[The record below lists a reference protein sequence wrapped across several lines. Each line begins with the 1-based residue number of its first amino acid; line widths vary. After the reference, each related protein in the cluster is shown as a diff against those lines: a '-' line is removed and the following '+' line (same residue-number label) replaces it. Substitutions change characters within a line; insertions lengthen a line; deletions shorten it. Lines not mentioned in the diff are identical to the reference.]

1 MKVGIIIGR
10 IGDVDGVALETE
22 KWIKILHQ
30 MGHEVF
36 ILSGRIKK
44 PIVQPENEML
54 IPSLSFFS
62 PNCEWEQNRTFFFPQ
77 DEPSELLSH
86 LKRASDDLAIQMFK
100 WVMKNQIDI
109 VISENAS
116 ALPAHLSMGMA
127 IKKLVEHTGIRM
139 ICHDHD
145 FHWERGDRYSTPFKE
160 VRQIIDETFPI
171 QMKHVRHAVINTYS
185 KNYLKEKFNIE
196 SLLVPNVMDF
206 DLPYGDKDD
215 YNKDLPEALGL
226 KKDDI
231 PLFQI
236 TRIVKR
242 KGIETAID
250 LIKKLDDKRV
260 KLVIT
265 GSAADDERKGYYK
278 ELIAMIDE
286 QKLNNRVIFASHRVL
301 NDRGTNKKGKKIYS
315 LSDAY
320 AHAVACTY
328 FSTYEGFGNAFVEAT
343 LAKTPI
349 FVNNY
354 EPVYWQDLG
363 SKGFKTVM
371 IEDSELTDKAVAE
384 IDRIIH
390 DEKKQKEIAEYNYS
404 LGKMNFSYN
413 VLRAKLET
421 LFYHI

>member
-36 ILSGRIKK
+36 ILSGRFRKS
-44 PIVQPENEML
+44 IVTPDHKML

-77 DEPSELLSH
+77 DEPSELLLH
-86 LKRASDDLAIQMFK
+86 LKLASDDLAIQMFK
-100 WVMKNQIDI
+100 WVMKNHIDVI
-109 VISENAS
+109 ISENAS

-127 IKKLVEHTGIRM
+127 IKKLVEHTGIKM

-145 FHWERGDRYSTPFKE
+145 FHWERGTRYSTPFEE
-160 VRQIIDETFPI
+160 VQEIITETFPI
-171 QMKHVRHAVINTYS
+171 QIKHVRHAVINTYS
-185 KNYLKEKFNIE
+185 KDYLKKEFNIE
-196 SLLVPNVMDF
+196 SLFVPNVMDF
-206 DLPYGDKDD
+206 DLSYGEKDD
-215 YNKDLPEALGL
+215 YNDDLPENLGL

-231 PLFQI
+231 LLFQI

-242 KGIETAID
+242 KGIETAIE
-250 LIKKLDDKRV
+250 LIKQLGDKRI

-265 GSAADDERKGYYK
+265 GRAADDDRKGYYK

-286 QKLNNRVIFASHRVL
+286 QKLNERIIFASHRIL
-301 NDRGTNKKGKKIYS
+301 NDRGKNLQGEKVYS

-320 AHAVACTY
+320 AHATACTY
-328 FSTYEGFGNAFVEAT
+328 FSTYEGFGNAFVEAA
-343 LAKTPI
+343 LAKTPV

-354 EPVYWQDLG
+354 KPVFWQDIG
-363 SKGFKTVM
+363 SKGFEIVM
-371 IEDSELTDKAVAE
+371 IEDGKLTDKAVAE
-384 IDRIIH
+384 IDQIIH
-390 DEKKQKEIAEYNYS
+390 DKKLQKEIGENNYN
-404 LGKMNFSYN
+404 LGKMHFSYN
-413 VLRAKLET
+413 ALRAKLET